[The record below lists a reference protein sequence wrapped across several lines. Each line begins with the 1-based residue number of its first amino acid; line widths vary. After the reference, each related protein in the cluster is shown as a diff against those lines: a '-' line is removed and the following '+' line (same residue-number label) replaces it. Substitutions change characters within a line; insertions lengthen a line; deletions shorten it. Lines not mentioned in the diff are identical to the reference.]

1 MSELEFAVEER
12 KWVREARKSINDFV
26 EEIFGKHLDFLNER
40 EMRIAKL
47 AQTNGVPS
55 IPLTIQDEMPIPDKE
70 DELVLEA
77 EQATPSLK
85 KERP

>member
-47 AQTNGVPS
+47 AKTNGVPS
-55 IPLTIQDEMPIPDKE
+55 LTVDDMQIPEKE
-70 DELVLEA
+70 DELVLES
-77 EQATPSLK
+77 EQIAPSLRK
-85 KERP
+85 KD